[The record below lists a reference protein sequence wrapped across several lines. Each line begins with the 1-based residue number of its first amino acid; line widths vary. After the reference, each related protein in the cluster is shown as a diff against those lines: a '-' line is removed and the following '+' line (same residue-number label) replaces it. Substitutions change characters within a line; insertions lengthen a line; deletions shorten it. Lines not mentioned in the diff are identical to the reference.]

1 MNPLSNDI
9 ISVVISVQLS
19 FVPRNLAILKNKL
32 CFNSEDGVISMY
44 DFDLDTKKSSNVVND
59 AHQRSDDH
67 VDTITNICGLESFG
81 LFYSSSRDGT
91 IKVWDMTNSLIK

>member
-1 MNPLSNDI
+1 VNPLSNDI

-32 CFNSEDGVISMY
+32 CFNSEDGVISM
-44 DFDLDTKKSSNVVND
+44 DTKKSSIVFND

-91 IKVWDMTNSLIK
+91 IKVWDMSNSLIK